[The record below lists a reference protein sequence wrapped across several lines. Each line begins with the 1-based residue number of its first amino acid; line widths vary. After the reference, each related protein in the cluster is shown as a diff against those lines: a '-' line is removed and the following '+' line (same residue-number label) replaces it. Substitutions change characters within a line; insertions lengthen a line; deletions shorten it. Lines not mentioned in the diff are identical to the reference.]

1 MKAWFVL
8 ALLVGAG
15 VLLLSRGGGL
25 ELFSDL
31 GTGEL
36 VSIAVGVLLV
46 TLYVVSLFNDERTRP
61 LQAVRYILVWLAIG
75 FALIAGYSYREELST
90 VVGRVGGELV
100 PSGQVVSVESGEE
113 GEKAVRVRR
122 RLDGHYSVRAAV
134 NGQSMTL
141 MVDTGATSVV
151 LKPADAER
159 AGINLGE
166 LSYTT
171 PIDTANGT
179 TYAAAVR
186 LKSLAIGPLVVHNIE
201 ALVAR
206 PGSIKENLLG
216 MSFLRRLR
224 SYEFSKDYLTLRG

>member
-1 MKAWFVL
+1 MRAWIVL
-8 ALLVGAG
+8 ALLIGAG
-15 VLLLSRGGGL
+15 VFLFLRGGFDVLSGLSTGEIVTLASGLLLA
-25 ELFSDL
+25 
-31 GTGEL
+31 T
-36 VSIAVGVLLV
+36 I
-46 TLYVVSLFNDERTRP
+46 YIISLFNGERTRP
-61 LQAVRYILVWLAIG
+61 LQAIRYILIWLAIG
-75 FALIAGYSYREELST
+75 FGLIAGYSYREELSAVT
-90 VVGRVGGELV
+90 DRVMGELR
-100 PSGQVVSVESGEE
+100 PSGDIVSVETGEE
-113 GEKAVRVRR
+113 GERAVRVRR
-122 RLDGHYSVRAAV
+122 RLDGHFAVRASV

-141 MVDTGATSVV
+141 MVDTGASSVV

-206 PGSIKENLLG
+206 PGSLNENLLG
-216 MSFLRRLR
+216 MSF
-224 SYEFSKDYLTLRG
+224 